1 MAMKKSSRSLKMIFT
16 LYFATVS
23 LAFIALLCLI
33 WLAFVL
39 SLNTNLVIP
48 ANQTEQKLQR
58 LDKEIKQTGRFKA
71 NRLPKDTT
79 YLLLT
84 KDGKIKES
92 NMPKKLQKQALASYS
107 KKTVNPSDYGYFMI
121 LKPKNEIAI
130 VNYQLKA
137 HYSIAWMN
145 RYLPSVGLLFLIL
158 TGLGTLLVF
167 SLVTI
172 LFARRL
178 QRQLSPIIATTEK
191 IAKQDLDFAIQSSNV
206 KEFNQVLQS
215 LDTMRQALRE
225 SLLRSWQLEQEK
237 QDQIAAL
244 THDIKTPLTV
254 IRGNT
259 ELLKSTSPSD
269 QQQEFIQYSLK
280 NIGQVETY
288 LQQLSYLTKNRRLQD
303 FHPENINLTAF
314 LEEFSQDTQALAAAK
329 AIKVQFLNTLSGAQL
344 TAYWDKELLKRALM
358 NIVSNAVEH
367 SSRRGCLQL
376 SYNLQSEAVLFSCL
390 DSGAGFS
397 KEALEKGTLQ
407 FFQDDKSRSQANHQ
421 GLGLTIADNV
431 VRLHGGS
438 LKLSNDKHGGAKV
451 EISLPLI
458 TPTKDN

>member
-84 KDGKIKES
+84 KNGKIKES
-92 NMPKKLQKQALASYS
+92 TMTKKLQQQALASYS
-107 KKTVNPSDYGYFMI
+107 KKAVNPSDYGYFMVF
-121 LKPKNEIAI
+121 KPKNEIAV

-145 RYLPSVGLLFLIL
+145 RYLPSVSLLFLIL

-191 IAKQDLDFAIQSSNV
+191 IAKQDLDFAIQTSNV

-215 LDTMRQALRE
+215 LDTMRTALRD
-225 SLLRSWQLEQEK
+225 SLMHSWQLEQEK

-259 ELLKSTSPSD
+259 ELLNSTDLSD
-269 QQQEFIQYSLK
+269 QQQKFIQYSLK

-288 LQQLSYLTKNRRLQD
+288 LQQLSYLAKNRQLQD
-303 FHPENINLTAF
+303 FHPENINLAAF

-329 AIKVQFLNTLSGAQL
+329 AIKVQFFNTLSGAQF

-376 SYNLQSEAVLFSCL
+376 SYSLQGEAVLISCL

-397 KEALEKGTLQ
+397 KEALKKGTLQ
-407 FFQDDKSRSQANHQ
+407 FFQDDKSRSRTNHQ
-421 GLGLTIADNV
+421 GLGLTIADNI